1 MSFCVILASF
11 LARNVLYF
19 RLESCD
25 YVVSLSFP
33 DVSENVTETIVNYN
47 EPLNDATFIS
57 FIVDLEQPLK
67 GENNKH
73 YGSTVP
79 SGAT

>member
-1 MSFCVILASF
+1 MSYI
-11 LARNVLYF
+11 
-19 RLESCD
+19 
-25 YVVSLSFP
+25 VVSLSFS

-47 EPLNDATFIS
+47 EPLNDTKFIS

-79 SGAT
+79 SGTT

>member
-47 EPLNDATFIS
+47 EPLNDTKFIS
-57 FIVDLEQPLK
+57 FIVDLEQLLK